1 MARGSGL
8 GSSAAKE
15 AVAEEPT
22 ALAWLVLGAA
32 NRAQAKGSSVR
43 LIVPRAPEVAQEL
56 GMDLTDEQFLS
67 VEKYLEDQGCIA
79 PADVSLTW
87 STYTITS
94 AGYKWLGADLSD
106 QEIALAAALW
116 AEISEVVRQGR
127 AAERERDDLRPE
139 LETSRG
145 EPRDSPS
152 ATAEEPEKVEL
163 GSGTGGPQ
171 NGYERPRDTAEFP
184 VGGSLTRPWWRR
196 VFGA

>member
-1 MARGSGL
+1 VARGSGL

-67 VEKYLEDQGCIA
+67 VEKYLEDQGYIA
-79 PADVSLTW
+79 PVDVSLTW
-87 STYTITS
+87 SAYTITS
-94 AGYKWLGADLSD
+94 AGYEWLGADLSD

-127 AAERERDDLRPE
+127 AAERE
-139 LETSRG
+139 TSR
-145 EPRDSPS
+145 EPRASPS
-152 ATAEEPEKVEL
+152 ATAEEPERVEL
-163 GSGTGGPQ
+163 GSGTGGTQ
-171 NGYERPRDTAEFP
+171 ECAE
-184 VGGSLTRPWWRR
+184 RPWWRR
-196 VFGA
+196 VFGD

>member
-1 MARGSGL
+1 VARGSGL

-32 NRAQAKGSSVR
+32 NRAQAKGSNVR

-67 VEKYLEDQGCIA
+67 VEKYLEDQGYIA

-87 STYTITS
+87 SAYTITS
-94 AGYKWLGADLSD
+94 AGYEWLGAALSD
-106 QEIALAAALW
+106 QEVALATALW
-116 AEISEVVRQGR
+116 AEFSEAVRQES
-127 AAERERDDLRPE
+127 AAVRERDDLRPE

-152 ATAEEPEKVEL
+152 ATAEEPERVEL
-163 GSGTGGPQ
+163 GSGTRGTQ
-171 NGYERPRDTAEFP
+171 ERAA
-184 VGGSLTRPWWRR
+184 RPWWRR
-196 VFGA
+196 VFGD

>member
-1 MARGSGL
+1 VARGSGL

-43 LIVPRAPEVAQEL
+43 LVVPRAPEVAQEL

-67 VEKYLEDQGCIA
+67 VEKYLEDQGYIA

-87 STYTITS
+87 SAYTITS
-94 AGYKWLGADLSD
+94 AGYEWLGAALSD

-127 AAERERDDLRPE
+127 AAERERDDLRRE
-139 LETSRG
+139 LETFRG
-145 EPRDSPS
+145 PRASPS
-152 ATAEEPEKVEL
+152 ATAEEPERVEL
-163 GSGTGGPQ
+163 GSGTRGTQ
-171 NGYERPRDTAEFP
+171 ERAA
-184 VGGSLTRPWWRR
+184 RPWWRR
-196 VFGA
+196 VFGD

>member
-67 VEKYLEDQGCIA
+67 VEKYLEDQGYIA

-87 STYTITS
+87 SAYTITS

-116 AEISEVVRQGR
+116 AEISGVVRQGR
-127 AAERERDDLRPE
+127 AAERERDDLRRE
-139 LETSRG
+139 LETSR
-145 EPRDSPS
+145 ESRASPS
-152 ATAEEPEKVEL
+152 ATAEEPERVEL
-163 GSGTGGPQ
+163 GSGTGGTQ
-171 NGYERPRDTAEFP
+171 ECAE
-184 VGGSLTRPWWRR
+184 RPWWRR
-196 VFGA
+196 VFGD

>member
-1 MARGSGL
+1 MKAHRGPRRPTGYASSPRSRAKRRSSRRLCGRSLKRSAARWKGLNGSSPRSPKEPWRQLWRSRRGRSSWSRSVPRLRPSPVRLRGRPSVARGSGL

-87 STYTITS
+87 STYT
-94 AGYKWLGADLSD
+94 
-106 QEIALAAALW
+106 
-116 AEISEVVRQGR
+116 
-127 AAERERDDLRPE
+127 
-139 LETSRG
+139 
-145 EPRDSPS
+145 
-152 ATAEEPEKVEL
+152 
-163 GSGTGGPQ
+163 
-171 NGYERPRDTAEFP
+171 
-184 VGGSLTRPWWRR
+184 
-196 VFGA
+196 